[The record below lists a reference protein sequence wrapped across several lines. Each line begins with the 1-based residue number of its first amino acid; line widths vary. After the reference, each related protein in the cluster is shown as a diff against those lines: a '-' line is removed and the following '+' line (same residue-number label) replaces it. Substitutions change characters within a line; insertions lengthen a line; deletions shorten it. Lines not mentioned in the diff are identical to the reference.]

1 MSKPQAHRNS
11 FEKSHNRSNSKNTIR
26 RPNATEKSNGSTDKI
41 NNSGSNGNANASTEV
56 LQDETFQAHQHDRV
70 LFLIMNSIGAEIVIT
85 TNDGGS
91 KSGILESIDPKYLK
105 IVLKTEGK
113 VQTINFD
120 DVVDFEIVNVDL
132 FNNSFTK
139 KAAAGFKT
147 DTDISNRATSTQRR
161 QEVEKWVPDASIPM
175 GTSLEGLSLEDD
187 SGAQWDQFATNEK
200 KFGIKSEYDEHFYTT
215 RINKNDPDYQ
225 KRLKEA
231 DRLAREIE
239 GGITDNHHLAEERG
253 IVLDDSGLD
262 EEDKYSGVARK
273 PSTAKGDALFA
284 SLINKGQDNKNLI
297 FESQSKGSKYVPPS
311 QRGRLQNLDPSIV
324 SASKV
329 SGKQPSPSPA
339 SVPAPAPTQATQAA
353 QTAAQAPAASALT
366 SAAKEPVP
374 APAASASTS
383 VAKAPTASIT
393 AASAASKSTLPAK
406 PVSVPT
412 ASKPLVPG
420 AEKNRAF
427 ENVKKLNNMKE
438 INSLKE
444 FSQTFKIPAK
454 FPEDLLPIVTK
465 DKHKQEEILKKA
477 DAESAKASAKSSPK
491 VDAPKTVTDTKTTPD
506 VPTPQSK
513 TSTRTNTPAAT
524 PTAPTAQLKRGDT
537 KHKLNPK
544 AMAFTP
550 SFTPSNFG
558 SPNPVVPT
566 PQFSPHIPKNS
577 PRLAH
582 TPQRKRSAATFF
594 AQGRAPSA
602 EKKRS
607 LGEDFNFFHGA
618 EAEFKANKPDG
629 KFYLERPFVT
639 APIWSDEEKPFKSL
653 FPDPESI
660 RSSVPSMHP
669 HQMAPYQPIPMMQSP
684 QMFYGAPQ
692 FPNMRMS
699 PQQPQPMLSP
709 SDPNFIQAQR
719 MQPMYMQPGGIPMN
733 PGAPMP
739 YQRYPQGAGYPG
751 PGGPMPQMIPPHS
764 GGRMGYKN
772 H

>member
-70 LFLIMNSIGAEIVIT
+70 LFLIMNSIGAEIIIT

-139 KAAAGFKT
+139 KAAGGFKT
-147 DTDISNRATSTQRR
+147 DTDISHRATSTQRR

-297 FESQSKGSKYVPPS
+297 FESQSKGSKY
-311 QRGRLQNLDPSIV
+311 
-324 SASKV
+324 
-329 SGKQPSPSPA
+329 
-339 SVPAPAPTQATQAA
+339 
-353 QTAAQAPAASALT
+353 
-366 SAAKEPVP
+366 
-374 APAASASTS
+374 
-383 VAKAPTASIT
+383 
-393 AASAASKSTLPAK
+393 
-406 PVSVPT
+406 
-412 ASKPLVPG
+412 PLVPG

-524 PTAPTAQLKRGDT
+524 PTAPNAQLKRGDT